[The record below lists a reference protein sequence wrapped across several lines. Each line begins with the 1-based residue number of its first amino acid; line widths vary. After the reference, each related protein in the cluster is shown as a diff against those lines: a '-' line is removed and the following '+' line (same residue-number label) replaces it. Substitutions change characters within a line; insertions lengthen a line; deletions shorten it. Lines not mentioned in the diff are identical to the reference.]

1 MAAASARSEAYDLP
15 PHSDYSERQ
24 RPDTALAWL
33 VVTGGARAGERV
45 PLYGDPIILGRAED
59 ADVRLPESSVSEHH
73 ARLFNDR
80 GQWVVQDAGGG
91 HETFVN
97 DLRIGEY
104 ALRDGDRIRI
114 GRSILKLVSGPD
126 SEKRCHDELFR
137 VSTHDALT
145 SVGSREAFREALARE
160 TSRARRHGRAL
171 SLLLLDVDGFSALNA
186 KLGDAGGSA
195 ILQMLCARLRPHLR
209 RQDVVARV
217 GDDEFAVLL
226 PETGPEEMLA
236 MAEKLRSLASADP
249 FLVEDDEVRVTVSAG
264 VAALEGAE
272 ADEQL
277 AIRAREGV
285 ENARRAGGDQVGTDS

>member
-1 MAAASARSEAYDLP
+1 MASVSARSEAYDLYRYP
-15 PHSDYSERQ
+15 TEEKRS
-24 RPDTALAWL
+24 DTALAWL
-33 VVTGGARAGERV
+33 VITSGPREGERV
-45 PLYGDPIILGRAED
+45 ALYGDPIILGRAED
-59 ADVRLPESSVSEHH
+59 ADVRLPERAISEHH

-80 GQWVVQDAGGG
+80 GQWVVEDAGGG
-91 HETFVN
+91 HDTFVN

-114 GRSILKLVSGPD
+114 GRSILKLISGPD
-126 SEKRCHDELFR
+126 SDKRCQDELFR

-145 SVGSREAFREALARE
+145 SVGSRVAFREALARE
-160 TSRARRHGRAL
+160 TGRARRYGRPL
-171 SLLLLDVDGFSALNA
+171 SLLRLDVDGFSALNQ

-226 PETGPEEMLA
+226 PETAADELME
-236 MAEKLRSLASADP
+236 MAERLRARASADP
-249 FLVEDDEVRVTVSAG
+249 YLVDGAEVRVSVSAG
-264 VAALEGAE
+264 VATLRADE

-277 AIRAREGV
+277 AVRARRGV
-285 ENARRAGGDQVGTDS
+285 DNARDAGGDRVGTDE